1 MGQIPS
7 IIKTELIET
16 MRSNPVYI
24 EIKEKDPK
32 IHHKEKNPI
41 KVPIE
46 NKVLT

>member
-32 IHHKEKNPI
+32 KDPKKNPNI
-41 KVPIE
+41 DLID
-46 NKVLT
+46 NKDLT

>member
-32 IHHKEKNPI
+32 KDPNIDLIKN
-41 KVPIE
+41 KD
-46 NKVLT
+46 LT